1 MAAQSEARRAASTK
15 PACQSQGLAVA
26 GVESPSHAWG
36 GQRWDWGGRWQRSR
50 LGRTAAARATGD
62 WGDERA
68 RAVVAT
74 GNWGRGGPENFR
86 CDRSAPC
93 RPPTTGASSPRGP
106 RGGSFEHRPTRGSFE
121 RVAVHTEHGAL
132 SSSSRL
138 FQVLRFSFFFYF
150 FFLSF
155 LFSFLFI
162 FVFFLTDFFIF

>member
-1 MAAQSEARRAASTK
+1 M
-15 PACQSQGLAVA
+15 GLGRAVA
-26 GVESPSHAWG
+26 AVAAGEDG
-36 GQRWDWGGRWQRSR
+36 GGASDGG
-50 LGRTAAARATGD
+50 LGRRESAGR
-62 WGDERA
+62 R
-68 RAVVAT
+68 
-74 GNWGRGGPENFR
+74 GNGELGKGGPENFR

-106 RGGSFEHRPTRGSFE
+106 RGGSFEQRPTRGSFE